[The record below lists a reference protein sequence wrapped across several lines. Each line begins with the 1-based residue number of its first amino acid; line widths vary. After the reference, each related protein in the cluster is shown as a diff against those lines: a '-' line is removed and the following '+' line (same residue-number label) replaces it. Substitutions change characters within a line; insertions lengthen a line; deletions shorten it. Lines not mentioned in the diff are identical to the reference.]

1 MPIYSYKCQKCG
13 VFDRFLKLER
23 HTNVVECPNCARLST
38 QVITSAP
45 AMFVQ
50 SDCNYESPI
59 DGRPITSHK
68 QRLDDMARH
77 GCIEYDPEMRKDAD
91 RRLKES
97 EAALEKN
104 IDASVEREILG
115 MSGAE
120 VENLGKALETND
132 IDTMRL

>member
-1 MPIYSYKCQKCG
+1 
-13 VFDRFLKLER
+13 
-23 HTNVVECPNCARLST
+23 
-38 QVITSAP
+38 
-45 AMFVQ
+45 MFVQ